1 MTKYN
6 NWNYEELGFRSELEM
21 KESIARVERRMKMGD
36 VERESERRREAQST
50 IDERGRIDFT
60 ALNEG
65 ARLERLDQVVQSRIA
80 YDQEQAKLQAE
91 QEEIQELMNAFSEHI
106 QLENEAKA
114 QKELQKEKE
123 KLEAD
128 LQKEIYSKHN
138 VKTDKE
144 KERDEALSSLL
155 DSLNV

>member
-50 IDERGRIDFT
+50 IDFT

-114 QKELQKEKE
+114 QKELQKEKQ